1 MPRNPACLTAFV
13 ALVAVLSPST
23 SWSQGGRCA
32 ADGQLSALM
41 EADTAF
47 ARSFFAFEAAMEER
61 RVSAFRSSETYT
73 IPVVVHI
80 LHDGDAVGEGANLSE
95 AQVHSAID
103 ALNVDFDGSLGGAD
117 IGITFEL
124 ASRDPE
130 GDPAS
135 GIVRV
140 NVADILPEF
149 AEHGIVT
156 DDLSAQTADAA
167 VKALSHW
174 PESDYLNIYVASKL
188 NGGSSPLGYAY
199 LPPITGVLDGIV
211 VHHQVFGVGEEFD
224 LMPNFDLSRTLTHE
238 VGHYLGL
245 YHTFHLTQGCGP
257 ETNCA
262 AQGDRVC
269 DTPPTTGTIGCN
281 AMECENTMIENFMD
295 YSNDPCMS
303 SFTEGQR
310 TRMRDALLEHRASLL
325 ASAGT
330 IPVSD
335 VDAGIASIQGIAPAG
350 CQATHEVTVAL
361 QNFGATAVTEAWIHF
376 SLDGAPDLTV
386 AWNGDLAPGETEDVA
401 LPQLS
406 AGLGDHSLTVWTELT
421 GDGYADNNTFVLP
434 FTVTEGAMLSMDIQF
449 DFLPFGLSWSVEN
462 DATGETF
469 MEGADYANAE
479 FSGAFI
485 SEAGCATPGCYT
497 LTVEDLFGNGLH
509 YEPQGWYALSNG
521 DGDVLG
527 TAGGDFGASQSHAFC
542 VDGSAVPPCAD
553 ENENGVCDDD
563 EADLTVV
570 VPGCTDAE
578 SCTFDADANTDDGS
592 CEYLDA
598 LGECGGACEGD
609 VDGDGVCDDAEVP
622 GCTDAEACNYAEE
635 ATEEDGGCEYAQEG
649 YDCNGDPLVS
659 SVGEWNGSV
668 APLTAY
674 PNPGTSEAL
683 RIGGLTAPGQYEW
696 VAWDARGRE
705 VARAQLSATAGTQ
718 GWTLHPQVAL
728 PSGLILIRVSPLEEP
743 RKGQSARVWIR

>member
-1 MPRNPACLTAFV
+1 MPRIPACLTALV
-13 ALVAVLSPST
+13 ALVAMLSPST

-32 ADGQLSALM
+32 ADDQLSALM

-47 ARSFFAFEAAMEER
+47 SRSFFAFEAAMEER

-140 NVADILPEF
+140 NVANILPEF

-245 YHTFHLTQGCGP
+245 YHTFHLTQSCGP

-281 AMECENTMIENFMD
+281 AMECENTMVENFMD

-310 TRMRDALLEHRASLL
+310 TRMRDALLEHRGSLL

-330 IPVSD
+330 VPVSN
-335 VDAGIASIQGIAPAG
+335 VDAGISSIQGIAPAG

-386 AWNGDLAPGETEDVA
+386 AWNGDLAPGETEDVV

-421 GDGYADNNTFVLP
+421 GDGYADNNTLVLP

-497 LTVEDLFGNGLH
+497 LMVEDLFGNGLH
-509 YEPQGWYALSNG
+509 YEPQGWYALSNSN
-521 DGDVLG
+521 GDVLG

-553 ENENGVCDDD
+553 ENGNGVCDDD
-563 EADLTVV
+563 EAELTVV

-578 SCTFDADANTDDGS
+578 SCTFDADANTDNGS

-598 LGECGGACEGD
+598 LGECAGACEAD
-609 VDGDGVCDDAEVP
+609 VDGDGICDDAEIP
-622 GCTDAEACNYAEE
+622 GCTDADACNYAEE
-635 ATEEDGGCEYAQEG
+635 ATEEDGGCEYAQDG

-659 SVGEWNGSV
+659 SVGGWNGSV

-683 RIGGLTAPGQYEW
+683 HIGGLTASGQYEW
-696 VAWDARGRE
+696 IAWDARGRE
-705 VARAQLSATAGTQ
+705 VARAQLSATAGSQ
-718 GWTLHPQVAL
+718 GWTLHPQMAL